1 MLLVSRRE
9 MDGRILSMKLPT
21 RKEGIP
27 HQVWLLGF
35 VSFFNDIASEMLY
48 PILPIFITQIL
59 GAPVAVVGVIEG
71 FAEGFA
77 SLFKAIFGNLSDR
90 MGRRKPFVVA
100 GYASSAFS
108 KAIIAVSTV
117 WPGVFLGRLVD
128 RLGKGLRT
136 GARDSMLLSASTPEN
151 RGVIFGIHR
160 SLDSAGAVLGPLL
173 ALLLLRVVSSIRS
186 ILWIAAIPAFF
197 SLFLFPFVKE
207 VRQKPDPS
215 IPILRL
221 TTKGFSKEFR
231 LLLIALGVFSLGN
244 STDAFL
250 ILRAQGLGMSLTLI
264 VLAYVLYNVLYMAL
278 STPAGWVSDR
288 IGSKRV
294 MIAGILLYALVYF
307 GFAFDTGASYVWLLF
322 AVYGCYI
329 ALTDGV
335 SKALASQFIDPAQ
348 SASAY
353 GLMQMVTG
361 LGALA
366 ASLIGG
372 ELWSLFS
379 PQATFL
385 FAATCA
391 VLSLFVFAV
400 LPAHVRE

>member
-1 MLLVSRRE
+1 
-9 MDGRILSMKLPT
+9 MKPPT
-21 RKEGIP
+21 RKEGISF
-27 HQVWLLGF
+27 QVWLLGF

-48 PILPIFITQIL
+48 PILPIFITQVL

-77 SLFKAIFGNLSDR
+77 SLFKAFFGRLSDR
-90 MGRRKPFVVA
+90 IGRRKPFVVW

-108 KAIIAVSTV
+108 KVIIALSAS
-117 WPGVFLGRLVD
+117 WPGIFLGRMVD

-136 GARDSMLLSASTPEN
+136 GARDAMLLSASTPEN
-151 RGVIFGIHR
+151 RGMVFGLHR
-160 SLDSAGAVLGPLL
+160 SMDSAGAVLGPLV
-173 ALLLLRVVSSIRS
+173 ALLLLQLTPNMRS
-186 ILWIAAIPAFF
+186 ILWIAAIPALF
-197 SLFLFPFVKE
+197 SLLLFPFVKE
-207 VRQKPDPS
+207 VRQKPQPAT
-215 IPILRL
+215 PI
-221 TTKGFSKEFR
+221 FSFSLQEFSGEFR
-231 LLLIALGVFSLGN
+231 LLLLALGVFSLGN

-250 ILRAQGLGMSLTLI
+250 ILRAKGLGMTLTFV

-278 STPAGWVSDR
+278 SAPAGWVSDR

-294 MIAGILLYALVYF
+294 MIAGIFLYALVYI
-307 GFAFDTGASYVWLLF
+307 GFAFDTQASYIWLLF
-322 AVYGCYI
+322 AVYGAYI

-335 SKALASQFIDPAQ
+335 SKALASHFISPDQ

-353 GLMQMVTG
+353 GLVQMVMG

-379 PQATFL
+379 PRATFF
-385 FAATCA
+385 FAAGCA
-391 VLSLFVFAV
+391 ILSLFFFAF
-400 LPAHVRE
+400 LPAQGRKVASPSVR